1 MTRKF
6 ICLLFISIIGFSC
19 GKSHNSVLSIDEM
32 KPIIW
37 DMLNADNWYMQTS
50 IMDTSFQNKRKNI
63 IFYDKIFKQYDIT
76 KEQFYKS
83 YSYYELHPVKMKI
96 LLDSVESYGTR
107 AKMNLE
113 KPIPIN
119 NLKK

>member
-6 ICLLFISIIGFSC
+6 ISLLFISIIVFSC

-50 IMDTSFQNKRKNI
+50 MMDTSFQNKKKNI

-107 AKMNLE
+107 AKMNLD

>member
-6 ICLLFISIIGFSC
+6 ISLLFISIIGFSC

-107 AKMNLE
+107 AKMNLD